1 MWQSIFS
8 RTHPERLLPLLLL
21 QFIKWT
27 ILQMF
32 GVIPAAFHEVTFV
45 KPVQRAPVWLANSN
59 SFANFP

>member
-1 MWQSIFS
+1 M
-8 RTHPERLLPLLLL
+8 LPLLLL

-45 KPVQRAPVWLANSN
+45 KPGQRAPVWLANGN